1 MDLFILVVLAMLQ
14 GVVEFLPV
22 SSSGHLILV
31 PALLG
36 WPDQGLPF
44 DVAVHFG
51 TLLAVVTY
59 YRQDLK
65 RLAFAWGGSLAEQRL
80 TPDARLAW
88 LLILGTVPIVI
99 VSLALSGW
107 SETVGRN
114 PMIIAAAT
122 AGFGVLL
129 WLADRFSERS
139 RDENSLTV
147 RDVLLIGIAQAVAII
162 PGTSRSGITMTA
174 ALALGLDRVA
184 AARFSFLLSVPAI
197 ALASL
202 WQAAKL
208 LTTETSIAWAEL
220 AIAAGIAAVTAYLG
234 IAFLIYWVSR
244 AGMGIFVAYRL
255 VLAGLIFYVLG

>member
-1 MDLFILVVLAMLQ
+1 MDLLVLILLAMLQ
-14 GVVEFLPV
+14 GIVEFLPI

-31 PALLG
+31 PSLFG

-51 TLLAVVTY
+51 TLLAVVVY
-59 YRQDLK
+59 YWRDLK

-88 LLILGTVPIVI
+88 LMILGTVPIV
-99 VSLALSGW
+99 LAGLVLSGW
-107 SETVGRN
+107 SETQGRN
-114 PMIIAAAT
+114 PMVIAAAT
-122 AGFGVLL
+122 AVFGILL
-129 WLADRFSERS
+129 WVADRLSRRS
-139 RDENSLTV
+139 RDEHSLTV
-147 RDVLLIGIAQAVAII
+147 RDVIIIGIAQAVAII

-174 ALALGLDRVA
+174 GLALGLNRVA

-197 ALASL
+197 TLASL

-208 LTTETSIAWAEL
+208 LTEDTAIAWAEL
-220 AIAAGIAAVTAYLG
+220 ALAAGISAVTAYLG

-244 AGMGIFVAYRL
+244 AGMGIFVVYRL
-255 VLAGLIFYVLG
+255 ALACVIVYVLG

>member
-1 MDLFILVVLAMLQ
+1 MDPLVLVVLAMLQ
-14 GVVEFLPV
+14 GVLEFLPI

-31 PALLG
+31 PSLLG
-36 WPDQGLPF
+36 WPDQGLTF

-51 TLLAVVTY
+51 TLLAVVAY
-59 YRQDLK
+59 YRQDLI

-88 LLILGTVPIVI
+88 LMILGTVPLVLAG
-99 VSLALSGW
+99 LALSGW
-107 SETVGRN
+107 SETMGRK
-114 PMIIAAAT
+114 PMVIAAAT

-129 WLADRFSERS
+129 WLADRLSKRS
-139 RDENSLTV
+139 RDEHSLTV
-147 RDVLLIGIAQAVAII
+147 RDVIIIGIAQAVAII

-174 ALALGLDRVA
+174 ALALGLNRVA
-184 AARFSFLLSVPAI
+184 AAKFSFLLSVPAI

-208 LTTETSIAWAEL
+208 LTAETSIDWAEL
-220 AIAAGIAAVTAYLG
+220 AIAAGISAITAYLG
-234 IAFLIYWVSR
+234 ISFLIYWVSR

-255 VLAGLIFYVLG
+255 ALAAVIFYVLG